1 MSYISDF
8 KDRYIPRARQGSVLR
23 MKKGR
28 KIPKAQTTGKSQKF
42 QLSND
47 LIYKNNDEE
56 YIAITYDVWKNLSNE
71 QKEQVLENA
80 KLYIPEYVNNE
91 VKFTEYKDDT
101 KDIES
106 NAYYGF
112 NSSLDQSKDMEKIYQ
127 NHIFNSFGKG
137 FNSSDEEYNNVILG
151 FRYNALS
158 DNWNSTVGKQV
169 SRADKNDKVTFSL
182 KDNASPSSTTERYWD
197 WNNGTWSSRNLSS
210 YNNNMNTYLGYVA
223 GDGKKSIGHTIL
235 MLKMTDENK
244 KMFDYS
250 QDDDSGSSGDG
261 GENEEITANDDDKKT
276 EVPEKEPTKQDVPDY
291 FKSWNN
297 NNVGEFKK
305 DFNIWPEI
313 FATANVLNSNRATD
327 KARDTLL
334 DAWHPLLQNP
344 AEYNSPIYG
353 DFYTM
358 KNASRMAA
366 QNQYKASQAQT
377 SDMSLHMANQRDI
390 QNDADKLIWK
400 GQQADNA
407 AIRESLDEQVKN
419 RHKSI
424 ESRVETANANAK
436 SINETNKE
444 RAEIKADAIQQKAS
458 NWNKLLKYG
467 FDETYANRAN
477 RRNANMQISATA
489 LSNQLKDQTDSFT
502 EWYKLKFSRTDE
514 QLASDGLYAR
524 LINAM
529 YNEYYGNVNQLYRH
543 PNWYYNY
550 SGNGNEYVKQVLSE
564 YFEDTKESKEKP
576 ERQKQGGKL
585 IEKRQFVNRNK
596 PVIDFTKQSY
606 QLGGKFLKF
615 YTEASDFNPDR
626 TKKSSTTSIST
637 KTKSDDD
644 GLTEKDIFDMIKDI
658 DGLPNEMSAVL
669 GRFKKL
675 LKYSNITGANSS
687 ALSSMYLKSLYQLKV
702 INQNKKL
709 FDEAYKKSLDKN
721 ALDQAAITPNGMFV
735 VQDSE
740 GGISTVTPQ
749 AYYSNSSKYR
759 MLSNGDL
766 AELRRFSPSMVGD
779 SSSFTVLGNPIS
791 AQTVQEHFNRA
802 NVALVSQS
810 TDQYS
815 GSVLFSAAQK
825 GLHAIQGLSDR
836 DRQQLLT
843 SMANTGTGLYSYSKK
858 TMSNLQNIQAY
869 LNYLVA
875 SVPYRAKVWMTT
887 VTDETDPNK
896 AAIKYVSMWLA
907 GHTEIEQQFDVD
919 YKSSKSSVG
928 GSGNG
933 GSDDGSQKIG
943 FWGQVQRGMGG
954 TPTVVQIQKGNAFL
968 QVNGI
973 QYGMSEGMQMGYQ
986 SLKTYLEDSKLP
998 YIRSAKITF
1007 GDQVLADYD
1016 DVAINGADGI
1026 TVATLPKNSDGTVN
1040 FKMLPEF
1047 NKITEKLEA
1056 EDLHPGDPNY
1066 NKRLNEEIEASGKFP
1081 SIYKDGH
1088 LNTEYYGNFILATGL
1103 ASDKTLVKDGNSQKR
1118 ISIGDTG
1125 SDWLQHNQDYEE
1137 DLVGALSTDDKEY
1150 KLDHEDGFEFK
1161 GTHATKHPVFGYDH
1175 VYQGVIYI
1183 PINNNL
1189 INGMNADDEDMK
1201 VPAAEEFE
1209 RNAQDWQK
1217 RMSAGNSSAD
1227 LLIGDN

>member
-28 KIPKAQTTGKSQKF
+28 KIPKAQNAGQSQKIEKIK
-42 QLSND
+42 LDNN
-47 LIYKNNDEE
+47 LIYDDGLTRR
-56 YIAITYDVWKNLSNE
+56 IALTWDIWKLLSNE
-71 QKEQVLENA
+71 QKEQVLKSA
-80 KLYIPEYVNNE
+80 KLYIPEYSNNKVTFSE
-91 VKFTEYKDDT
+91 YTGDTEKGNTDG
-101 KDIES
+101 
-106 NAYYGF
+106 YYGF
-112 NSSLDQSKDMEKIYQ
+112 QNSSNKDDMQYIYR
-127 NHIFNSFGKG
+127 NPIFSSFGKG
-137 FNSSDEEYNNVILG
+137 FNSSNEAYNNTILEL
-151 FRYNALS
+151 RYKALDS
-158 DNWNSTVGKQV
+158 DDNWNSTVGQQV
-169 SRADKNDKVTFSL
+169 IRNDGNGNNVTFSL
-182 KDNASPSSTTERYWD
+182 KKEASPSPTTEKYWD
-197 WNNGTWSSRNLSS
+197 WNNDSWSDNNLSS
-210 YNNNMNTYLGYVA
+210 YDDKMNTYLGYVA
-223 GDGKKSIGHTIL
+223 GDGKRSIGHTIP
-235 MLKMTDENK
+235 MFEITNENEDWFEFNNTVADKNLK
-244 KMFDYS
+244 
-250 QDDDSGSSGDG
+250 DDGSG
-261 GENEEITANDDDKKT
+261 GET
-276 EVPEKEPTKQDVPDY
+276 EVTEKGPSNQELSDY
-291 FKSWNN
+291 FKGWNN

-313 FATANVLNSNRATD
+313 FATANVLNSNRAVD

-344 AEYNSPIYG
+344 VEYSSPIYG

-390 QNDADKLIWK
+390 QNDADQLIWK

-407 AIRESLDEQVKN
+407 AIRKSLDEQVKN

-424 ESRVETANANAK
+424 ESRVQTANANAK

-477 RRNANMQISATA
+477 RRNANMQISATE
-489 LSNQLKDQTDSFT
+489 LSNQLKNQTDSFT
-502 EWYKLKFSRTDE
+502 DWYKMRYNKTDE
-514 QLASDGLYAR
+514 DLANDGLYAN

-550 SGNGNEYVKQVLSE
+550 SGNGNNYINQVLNS
-564 YFEDTKESKEKP
+564 YFGETKEKEQEETTK
-576 ERQKQGGKL
+576 QKQGGKL
-585 IEKRQFVNRNK
+585 IEKKSFVNRNK
-596 PVIDFTKQSY
+596 PVIDFSKQSY

-626 TKKSSTTSIST
+626 TKKASTASVST

-644 GLTEKDIFDMIKDI
+644 LSEKDIFNLIKDI

-669 GRFKKL
+669 NSFKKL

-709 FDEAYKKSLDKN
+709 FDDAYKKSLDKN

-802 NVALVSQS
+802 NIALVSQS

-825 GLHAIQGLSDR
+825 GLYAIQELSDR

-843 SMANTGTGLYSYSKK
+843 SMANTGTGLYEYSKRTK
-858 TMSNLQNIQAY
+858 SNLQNIQAY
-869 LNYLVA
+869 LNYLIA

-907 GHTEIEQQFDVD
+907 GHTEIEQQFDVQ
-919 YKSSKSSVG
+919 YKGSKSSVG
-928 GSGNG
+928 GSG
-933 GSDDGSQKIG
+933 SSDGSQKIG

-954 TPTVVQIQKGNAFL
+954 TPTVVQIQKENAFL

-1040 FKMLPEF
+1040 FKQLLEF
-1047 NKITEKLEA
+1047 NKITKKLEA
-1056 EDLHPGDPNY
+1056 ENLHPGDPDY
-1066 NKRLNEEIEASGKFP
+1066 NKRLNEEIEANGNLP

-1125 SDWLQHNQDYEE
+1125 SEWLQHNQDYEE
-1137 DLVGALSTDDKEY
+1137 DLVEALSTDDKEY
-1150 KLDHEDGFEFK
+1150 ELDHEDIFELK
-1161 GTHATKHPVFGYDH
+1161 EVHATRYPIFGYDH

-1201 VPAAEEFE
+1201 VPAAEKFD
-1209 RNAQDWQK
+1209 RDAQDWQK